1 MLPKFVN
8 EVTAVGTMTAVVGV
22 TTAGAADAAASS
34 SNLSD
39 GLEDVT
45 LTTPVAGL
53 TTATAP
59 TTPAPDGCG
68 AICGPARVAT
78 TVPQLTA
85 AAATTTECGAICG
98 PASIATTP
106 PAPTPAAST
115 PPPGTP
121 ATAMISA
128 ASGTTSDPATIPD
141 DSPTTSSDMLAETV
155 DS

>member
-22 TTAGAADAAASS
+22 TTAGAADATASS

-85 AAATTTECGAICG
+85 AAATT
-98 PASIATTP
+98 P

-128 ASGTTSDPATIPD
+128 ASGTTSDPATIPG

>member
-22 TTAGAADAAASS
+22 TTAGAADATASS

-85 AAATTTECGAICG
+85 AAATTTECEPSADQ
-98 PASIATTP
+98 PASP
-106 PAPTPAAST
+106 PHHQRPRQQQAHHHQVHT
-115 PPPGTP
+115 

-128 ASGTTSDPATIPD
+128 ASGTTSDPATIPG